1 MLYSYGDILAF
12 YRKKKKMTQQMLAEE
27 MTKRGFPTK
36 APAISTWEKE
46 SSAMNICQFFLLCD
60 ILDIREINTTF
71 HVAEDENPFSRLNE
85 EGVKKAYE
93 YINLLIRSGL
103 YEKKAEDIIRVPRR
117 KKLYDLPASAGHG
130 EFLDSDGYEYVE
142 VGPEVPDTA
151 DFGVRL
157 NGDSMEP
164 TFENHSV
171 VWVHRQEFL
180 ESGEIGVVYYD
191 GMAYCKRIM
200 QYTDCVKLLS
210 DNPKYFPIDVPDGSV
225 FKVFGKVVANSTL

>member
-1 MLYSYGDILAF
+1 
-12 YRKKKKMTQQMLAEE
+12 MLADE
-27 MTKRGFPTK
+27 MTKRGIPTK

-60 ILDIREINTTF
+60 ILDIQEINTIF
-71 HVAEDENPFSRLNE
+71 HVADEQNPFSKLNE
-85 EGVKKAYE
+85 EGTKKAYE
-93 YINLLIRSGL
+93 YIDLLIRSGL
-103 YEKKAEDIIRVPRR
+103 YEKKTAKIYQVPRR
-117 KKLYDLPASAGHG
+117 AKLFDLPASAGHG

-142 VGPEVPDTA
+142 VGPEVPESA

-171 VWVHRQEFL
+171 VWVHQQDAL

-210 DNPKYFPIDVPDGSV
+210 DNPKYAPIKVATDSD
-225 FKVFGKVVANSTL
+225 FKIFGKVVAK